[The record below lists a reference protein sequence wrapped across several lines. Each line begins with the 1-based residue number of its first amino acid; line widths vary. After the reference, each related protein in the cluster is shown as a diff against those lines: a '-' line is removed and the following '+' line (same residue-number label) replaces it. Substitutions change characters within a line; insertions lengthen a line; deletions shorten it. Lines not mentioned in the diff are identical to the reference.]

1 MKRVLFFFL
10 LILSIHFINAQP
22 LSQRLDALLHE
33 EVLKTSEVGIAVFD
47 LTTGKSVYRYQD
59 EKLYRPASV
68 EKIITSVT
76 ALAQLGADYTMDTGL
91 RYRGKIENDTLKGSL
106 YLIGGF
112 DPEFMDE
119 DLDRLVDALA
129 SQGIRYVT
137 DTLAADVS
145 MTDSVYWG
153 SGWCWDDTPYSFQPY
168 LSPLMLNRGCVDV
181 SVSPAQKDSLPK
193 VVCTPVSDYYQV
205 HNHGVSRNPQAGKLK
220 ITRNWLSNGNII
232 TVSVNVS

>member
-59 EKLYRPASV
+59 DKLYRPASV

-106 YLIGGF
+106 YHSAARHSLQVMR
-112 DPEFMDE
+112 P
-119 DLDRLVDALA
+119 
-129 SQGIRYVT
+129 RYFFQLLLRPMISLKT
-137 DTLAADVS
+137 GLS
-145 MTDSVYWG
+145 SL
-153 SGWCWDDTPYSFQPY
+153 YSLESATKYPWRKNWKR
-168 LSPLMLNRGCVDV
+168 SPLCASSTFG
-181 SVSPAQKDSLPK
+181 SA
-193 VVCTPVSDYYQV
+193 
-205 HNHGVSRNPQAGKLK
+205 
-220 ITRNWLSNGNII
+220 
-232 TVSVNVS
+232 

>member
-106 YLIGGF
+106 YLAGAKGME
-112 DPEFMDE
+112 PGTELTAE
-119 DLDRLVDALA
+119 DLAAMERKSLEAVKERGKASVGDKTMVDALEPA
-129 SQGIRYVT
+129 VEAMEAACHKGLLEMLKEAEKAAYQGVENT
-137 DTLAADVS
+137 KGQLAKYGRAKSLLERAIGHQDAGATSVAIIFRS
-145 MTDSVYWG
+145 MREFVEKG
-153 SGWCWDDTPYSFQPY
+153 
-168 LSPLMLNRGCVDV
+168 
-181 SVSPAQKDSLPK
+181 
-193 VVCTPVSDYYQV
+193 
-205 HNHGVSRNPQAGKLK
+205 GK
-220 ITRNWLSNGNII
+220 
-232 TVSVNVS
+232 

>member
-59 EKLYRPASV
+59 DKLYRPASV

-119 DLDRLVDALA
+119 DLDRLVDACD
-129 SQGIRYVT
+129 RYPCGGCFHDGLGLLGFRLV
-137 DTLAADVS
+137 L
-145 MTDSVYWG
+145 G
-153 SGWCWDDTPYSFQPY
+153 RYSLLLPA
-168 LSPLMLNRGCVDV
+168 LSFP
-181 SVSPAQKDSLPK
+181 SHAE
-193 VVCTPVSDYYQV
+193 
-205 HNHGVSRNPQAGKLK
+205 
-220 ITRNWLSNGNII
+220 
-232 TVSVNVS
+232 

>member
-76 ALAQLGADYTMDTGL
+76 ALAQLGAYYTIDTGL
-91 RYRGKIENDTLKGSL
+91 RYRGKIENHDFLTQEEAKQL
-106 YLIGGF
+106 F
-112 DPEFMDE
+112 
-119 DLDRLVDALA
+119 R
-129 SQGIRYVT
+129 
-137 DTLAADVS
+137 AAV
-145 MTDSVYWG
+145 
-153 SGWCWDDTPYSFQPY
+153 
-168 LSPLMLNRGCVDV
+168 
-181 SVSPAQKDSLPK
+181 
-193 VVCTPVSDYYQV
+193 
-205 HNHGVSRNPQAGKLK
+205 
-220 ITRNWLSNGNII
+220 
-232 TVSVNVS
+232 

>member
-59 EKLYRPASV
+59 DKLYRPASV

-119 DLDRLVDALA
+119 DLDRLVDALEVKA
-129 SQGIRYVT
+129 SV
-137 DTLAADVS
+137 
-145 MTDSVYWG
+145 M
-153 SGWCWDDTPYSFQPY
+153 
-168 LSPLMLNRGCVDV
+168 
-181 SVSPAQKDSLPK
+181 
-193 VVCTPVSDYYQV
+193 
-205 HNHGVSRNPQAGKLK
+205 
-220 ITRNWLSNGNII
+220 
-232 TVSVNVS
+232 

>member
-76 ALAQLGADYTMDTGL
+76 ALVL
-91 RYRGKIENDTLKGSL
+91 
-106 YLIGGF
+106 F
-112 DPEFMDE
+112 
-119 DLDRLVDALA
+119 
-129 SQGIRYVT
+129 
-137 DTLAADVS
+137 
-145 MTDSVYWG
+145 
-153 SGWCWDDTPYSFQPY
+153 
-168 LSPLMLNRGCVDV
+168 
-181 SVSPAQKDSLPK
+181 
-193 VVCTPVSDYYQV
+193 
-205 HNHGVSRNPQAGKLK
+205 
-220 ITRNWLSNGNII
+220 
-232 TVSVNVS
+232 

>member
-59 EKLYRPASV
+59 DKLYRPASV

-112 DPEFMDE
+112 DPEFMGVGKSRHPLCDRYPCGGCFH
-119 DLDRLVDALA
+119 DGLGLLGFRLVLGRYSLLLPAL
-129 SQGIRYVT
+129 
-137 DTLAADVS
+137 
-145 MTDSVYWG
+145 
-153 SGWCWDDTPYSFQPY
+153 SFP
-168 LSPLMLNRGCVDV
+168 SH
-181 SVSPAQKDSLPK
+181 AE
-193 VVCTPVSDYYQV
+193 
-205 HNHGVSRNPQAGKLK
+205 
-220 ITRNWLSNGNII
+220 
-232 TVSVNVS
+232 

>member
-1 MKRVLFFFL
+1 
-10 LILSIHFINAQP
+10 
-22 LSQRLDALLHE
+22 
-33 EVLKTSEVGIAVFD
+33 
-47 LTTGKSVYRYQD
+47 
-59 EKLYRPASV
+59 
-68 EKIITSVT
+68 
-76 ALAQLGADYTMDTGL
+76 MDTGL
-91 RYRGKIENDTLKGSL
+91 RYRGKIENDTLKGSR

-168 LSPLMLNRGCVDV
+168 LSPLMLNRGCVDAV
-181 SVSPAQKDSLPK
+181 SYTHLFSMGWSQHPGQCRMAD
-193 VVCTPVSDYYQV
+193 
-205 HNHGVSRNPQAGKLK
+205 QAEIFCCRMGK
-220 ITRNWLSNGNII
+220 RW
-232 TVSVNVS
+232 V

>member
-47 LTTGKSVYRYQD
+47 LTAGESVYRYQD
-59 EKLYRPASV
+59 DKLYRPASV

-76 ALAQLGADYTMDTGL
+76 ALVQLGADYTMDTSL

-129 SQGIRYVT
+129 SKGIRYVT

-153 SGWCWDDTPYSFQPY
+153 SGWCWDCLLYTS
-168 LSPLMLNRGCVDV
+168 RCV
-181 SVSPAQKDSLPK
+181 
-193 VVCTPVSDYYQV
+193 
-205 HNHGVSRNPQAGKLK
+205 
-220 ITRNWLSNGNII
+220 
-232 TVSVNVS
+232 

>member
-137 DTLAADVS
+137 DNPCGGCFHDRLGLLGFRLVL
-145 MTDSVYWG
+145 G
-153 SGWCWDDTPYSFQPY
+153 RYSLLLPA
-168 LSPLMLNRGCVDV
+168 LSFP
-181 SVSPAQKDSLPK
+181 SHAE
-193 VVCTPVSDYYQV
+193 
-205 HNHGVSRNPQAGKLK
+205 
-220 ITRNWLSNGNII
+220 
-232 TVSVNVS
+232 

>member
-76 ALAQLGADYTMDTGL
+76 DKRNEPCG
-91 RYRGKIENDTLKGSL
+91 NDGRCFSCRREKFL
-106 YLIGGF
+106 
-112 DPEFMDE
+112 
-119 DLDRLVDALA
+119 
-129 SQGIRYVT
+129 
-137 DTLAADVS
+137 
-145 MTDSVYWG
+145 
-153 SGWCWDDTPYSFQPY
+153 
-168 LSPLMLNRGCVDV
+168 
-181 SVSPAQKDSLPK
+181 
-193 VVCTPVSDYYQV
+193 
-205 HNHGVSRNPQAGKLK
+205 
-220 ITRNWLSNGNII
+220 
-232 TVSVNVS
+232 